1 MPITMVISWLHAVF
15 KSLGYVYVVRVANI
29 HPCVFYEFSKEYITN
44 VPADAADAAVID
56 RGEEEEEAVVVVPL
70 GQR

>member
-1 MPITMVISWLHAVF
+1 MCIF
-15 KSLGYVYVVRVANI
+15 
-29 HPCVFYEFSKEYITN
+29 EFSREYITN
-44 VPADAADAAVID
+44 VPADAADAAVVD